1 MYSNLSMNEMENDG
15 IMSYAKKKD
24 AEQSKKLGKDVGN
37 IMELPSW
44 KHGSIFF
51 WVAII
56 TVY

>member
-1 MYSNLSMNEMENDG
+1 MNEMENDG